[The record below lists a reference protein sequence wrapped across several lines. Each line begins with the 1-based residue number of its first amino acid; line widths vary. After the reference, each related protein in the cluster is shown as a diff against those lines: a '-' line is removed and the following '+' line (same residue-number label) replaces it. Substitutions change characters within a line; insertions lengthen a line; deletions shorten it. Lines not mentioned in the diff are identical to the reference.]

1 MKKTEL
7 AKSIKEEIFEI
18 LAEADQEDI
27 DAQSDLNKELETTKG
42 HKDDLGDALSESL
55 NPEVVKALDRF
66 IKAMAKRYGYGEQD
80 AVYAIM
86 AALEQRK
93 SDEKYEIPGFEGTMD
108 ALDSISIREEEE
120 DDDVEMDKKASKAAK
135 KGDSVS
141 KIANKLQQTTKE
153 MKSVVKKYK
162 DSKEPEK
169 GKLLAR
175 LKELTKIKK
184 ELEGLL

>member
-1 MKKTEL
+1 MNKTEL
-7 AKSIKEEIFEI
+7 KEKIQNEIFSI
-18 LAEADQEDI
+18 LAEADTEDI
-27 DAQSDLNKELETTKG
+27 KAQQDLNKELETTKS
-42 HKDDLGDALSESL
+42 HKDELGDSLSESL

-66 IKAMAKRYGYGEQD
+66 IKAMAKRYDYSEQD
-80 AVYAIM
+80 AVYTIM

-93 SDEKYEIPGFEGTMD
+93 SDKKYEIPGFEGTMD
-108 ALDSISIREEEE
+108 ALDSISIREEEDDE
-120 DDDVEMDKKASKAAK
+120 DEMDKKASKAAK

-153 MKSVVKKYK
+153 MQSIVKKWK
-162 DSKEPEK
+162 DAEEPEK
-169 GKLLAR
+169 SKLLTR

>member
-55 NPEVVKALDRF
+55 NPEVLRDVNRYIART
-66 IKAMAKRYGYGEQD
+66 AKRYDYSEQD

-93 SDEKYEIPGFEGTMD
+93 SDKKYEIPGFEGTMD
-108 ALDSISIREEEE
+108 ALDSISIREE
-120 DDDVEMDKKASKAAK
+120 DDDDEMDKKASKAAK

-153 MKSVVKKYK
+153 MKQVVRKYK
-162 DSKEPEK
+162 DAEEPEK
-169 GKLLAR
+169 SKLLAR

>member
-7 AKSIKEEIFEI
+7 AKSIKEEIFKI

-55 NPEVVKALDRF
+55 NPEVLRDVNRYIART
-66 IKAMAKRYGYGEQD
+66 AKRYDYSEQD

-93 SDEKYEIPGFEGTMD
+93 SDKKYEIPGFEGTMD
-108 ALDSISIREEEE
+108 ALDSISIREEDDE
-120 DDDVEMDKKASKAAK
+120 DEMDKKALKAAK

-141 KIANKLQQTTKE
+141 KIANKLQQSVKE
-153 MKSVVKKYK
+153 MKQVVRKYK
-162 DSKEPEK
+162 DAEEPEK
-169 GKLLAR
+169 SKLLAR

>member
-1 MKKTEL
+1 MKKSEL
-7 AKSIKEEIFEI
+7 KKSIQEEIFEI

-27 DAQSDLNKELETTKG
+27 DAQADLNKELETTKG
-42 HKDDLGDALSESL
+42 HRDDLGDSLSESL

-66 IKAMAKRYGYGEQD
+66 IKAMAKRYDYSEQD

-93 SDEKYEIPGFEGTMD
+93 SDKKYEIPGFEGTMD
-108 ALDSISIREEEE
+108 ALDSLSIREEE
-120 DDDVEMDKKASKAAK
+120 DDDAEMDKKASKAAK

-141 KIANKLQQTTKE
+141 KIANKLGETTNQ
-153 MKSVVKKYK
+153 MKQLVRKYK
-162 DSKEPEK
+162 DAEEPEK
-169 GKLLAR
+169 SKMLAR

>member
-1 MKKTEL
+1 MKKTEFT
-7 AKSIKEEIFEI
+7 KSIKEEIFEI

-42 HKDDLGDALSESL
+42 HKDDLGDSLSESL

-66 IKAMAKRYGYGEQD
+66 IKAMAKRYGYAEQD

-108 ALDSISIREEEE
+108 ALDSISIREE
-120 DDDVEMDKKASKAAK
+120 DDDDEMDKKASKAAK
-135 KGDSVS
+135 KGDSIS
-141 KIANKLQQTTKE
+141 KIANKLKE
-153 MKSVVKKYK
+153 TDSQMKSIVKKWK
-162 DSKEPEK
+162 DSEEPEK
-169 GKLLAR
+169 SKLLTR

>member
-7 AKSIKEEIFEI
+7 AKSIKEEILEI

-55 NPEVVKALDRF
+55 NPEVLRDVNRYIART
-66 IKAMAKRYGYGEQD
+66 AKRYDYSEQD

-93 SDEKYEIPGFEGTMD
+93 SDKKYEIPGFEGTMD
-108 ALDSISIREEEE
+108 ALDSISIREEE

-153 MKSVVKKYK
+153 MKQVVRKYK
-162 DSKEPEK
+162 DAEEPEK
-169 GKLLAR
+169 SKLLAR

>member
-7 AKSIKEEIFEI
+7 TKSIKEEIFAL

-42 HKDDLGDALSESL
+42 HKDDLGDSLSESL

-66 IKAMAKRYGYGEQD
+66 IKAMAKRYGYAEQD

-108 ALDSISIREEEE
+108 ALDSISIREE
-120 DDDVEMDKKASKAAK
+120 DDDDEMDKKASKAAK
-135 KGDSVS
+135 KGDSIS
-141 KIANKLQQTTKE
+141 KIANKLKE
-153 MKSVVKKYK
+153 TDSQMKSIVKKWK
-162 DSKEPEK
+162 DSEEPEK
-169 GKLLAR
+169 SKLLTR

>member
-7 AKSIKEEIFEI
+7 TKSIKEEIFEL

-42 HKDDLGDALSESL
+42 HKDDLGDSLSESL

-66 IKAMAKRYGYGEQD
+66 IKAMAKRYGYAEQD

-108 ALDSISIREEEE
+108 ALDSISIREE
-120 DDDVEMDKKASKAAK
+120 DDDDEMDKKASKAAK
-135 KGDSVS
+135 KGDSIS
-141 KIANKLQQTTKE
+141 KIANKLKE
-153 MKSVVKKYK
+153 TDSQMKSIVKKWK
-162 DSKEPEK
+162 DSEEPEK
-169 GKLLAR
+169 SKLLTR

>member
-1 MKKTEL
+1 MKKTEFT
-7 AKSIKEEIFEI
+7 KSIKEEIFEI

-42 HKDDLGDALSESL
+42 HKDDLGDSLSESL

-66 IKAMAKRYGYGEQD
+66 IKAMAKRYGYAEQD

-108 ALDSISIREEEE
+108 ALDSISIREEE

-153 MKSVVKKYK
+153 MKSVLKKYK

>member
-7 AKSIKEEIFEI
+7 TKSIKEEIFEI

-42 HKDDLGDALSESL
+42 HKDDLGDSLSESL
-55 NPEVVKALDRF
+55 NPEVFRDVNRYIART
-66 IKAMAKRYGYGEQD
+66 AKRYDYSEQD

-108 ALDSISIREEEE
+108 ALDSISIREE
-120 DDDVEMDKKASKAAK
+120 DDDDEMDKKASKAAK
-135 KGDSVS
+135 KGDSIS
-141 KIANKLQQTTKE
+141 KIANKLKE
-153 MKSVVKKYK
+153 TDSQMKSIVKKWK
-162 DSKEPEK
+162 DSEEPEK
-169 GKLLAR
+169 SKLLTR

>member
-7 AKSIKEEIFEI
+7 TKSIKEEIFEI

-42 HKDDLGDALSESL
+42 HKDDLGDSLSESL

-66 IKAMAKRYGYGEQD
+66 IKAMAKRYGYAEQD

-108 ALDSISIREEEE
+108 ALDSISIREE
-120 DDDVEMDKKASKAAK
+120 DDDDEMDKKASKAAK
-135 KGDSVS
+135 KGDSIS
-141 KIANKLQQTTKE
+141 KIANKLKE
-153 MKSVVKKYK
+153 TDSQMKSIVKKWK
-162 DSKEPEK
+162 DSEEPEK
-169 GKLLAR
+169 SKLLTR

>member
-7 AKSIKEEIFEI
+7 TKSIKEEIFEL

-66 IKAMAKRYGYGEQD
+66 IKAMAKRYGYAEQD

-108 ALDSISIREEEE
+108 ALDSISIREE
-120 DDDVEMDKKASKAAK
+120 DDDDEMDKKASKAAK
-135 KGDSVS
+135 KGDSIS
-141 KIANKLQQTTKE
+141 KIANKLKE
-153 MKSVVKKYK
+153 TDSQMKSIVKKWK
-162 DSKEPEK
+162 DSEEPEK
-169 GKLLAR
+169 SKLLTR

>member
-1 MKKTEL
+1 MKKNEL

-108 ALDSISIREEEE
+108 ALDSISIREEE

>member
-1 MKKTEL
+1 MKKSEL
-7 AKSIKEEIFEI
+7 TKSIKEEIFEI
-18 LAEADQEDI
+18 LSEETADDISAKTLAQAE
-27 DAQSDLNKELETTKG
+27 LNKELEKTAKLTKENVN
-42 HKDDLGDALSESL
+42 ESL

-66 IKAMAKRYGYGEQD
+66 IKAMAKRYGYAEQD

-108 ALDSISIREEEE
+108 ALDNISIREEE

-141 KIANKLQQTTKE
+141 KIANKLRETDSQ
-153 MKSVVKKYK
+153 MKSIVKKWK
-162 DSKEPEK
+162 DSEEPEK
-169 GKLLAR
+169 SKLLTR

>member
-7 AKSIKEEIFEI
+7 KEKIQSEILSV
-18 LAEADQEDI
+18 LAEADAEDI
-27 DAQSDLNKELETTKG
+27 TAQSDLNKELELTKG
-42 HKDDLGDALSESL
+42 HRDDLGDSLSEAL

-108 ALDSISIREEEE
+108 ALDSISIREEE

-141 KIANKLQQTTKE
+141 KIANKLKE
-153 MKSVVKKYK
+153 TDSQMKSIVKKWK
-162 DSKEPEK
+162 DSEEPEK
-169 GKLLAR
+169 SKLLTR

>member
-55 NPEVVKALDRF
+55 NPEVLRDVN
-66 IKAMAKRYGYGEQD
+66 RYIARTARRYDYSEQD

-93 SDEKYEIPGFEGTMD
+93 SDKKYEIPGFEGTMD
-108 ALDSISIREEEE
+108 ALDSISIREE
-120 DDDVEMDKKASKAAK
+120 DDDDEMDKKASKAAK

>member
-108 ALDSISIREEEE
+108 ALDSISIREEE